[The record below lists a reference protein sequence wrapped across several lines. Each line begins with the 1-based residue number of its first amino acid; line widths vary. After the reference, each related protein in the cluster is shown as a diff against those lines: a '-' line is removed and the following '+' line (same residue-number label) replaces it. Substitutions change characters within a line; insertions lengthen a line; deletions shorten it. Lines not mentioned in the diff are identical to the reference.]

1 MIAHIYRSEKKN
13 GAYLYLAE
21 GFDFSEIPSELAVMV
36 GACIK
41 VMELDLAQ
49 RKQLAS
55 EKITTVKNN
64 LKEQGYHLQMPPQ
77 TSVGVINY
85 GV

>member
-21 GFDFSEIPSELAVMV
+21 DFDLAEIPSELAIMV
-36 GACIK
+36 GTCTK

-49 RKQLAS
+49 RNQLAS

-77 TSVGVINY
+77 ASVGVVNY